1 VRKARGRV
9 KHLLDRPRRNGYQ
22 RLQAMK
28 KTVVLILSTNY
39 AGSHYLSLMLG
50 SHSRA
55 MHIGEIHRVREG
67 RTVSLDRVCW
77 MCRDKGFC
85 PIFSDIPPA
94 EARRTYDIIFSRIDP
109 KVDMLIDNSKNAR
122 GWAEL
127 FFGNDTFQRKY
138 IHLIRDPRALV
149 RRWLLA
155 EPVGKHDRNRL
166 WKMMRN
172 FPSQALRFPFA
183 SRETVLTYQWLQQ
196 NRQITRQIQQNHL
209 DAQVV
214 TYRDLARDPAGEI
227 RRLVEGIGLPFE
239 PAQLDYWNFE
249 HHGTQKKDYAGK
261 NERVFDL
268 RWQKDL
274 PKPVQDRIASNPDIR
289 GYLAKI
295 GVKMTDEGLT
305 RA

>member
-1 VRKARGRV
+1 
-9 KHLLDRPRRNGYQ
+9 
-22 RLQAMK
+22 MK

-67 RTVSLDRVCW
+67 REVNLDRVCW
-77 MCRDKGFC
+77 MCREKGFC

-109 KVDMLIDNSKNAR
+109 KVDVLVDNSKNAR

-127 FFGNDTFQRKY
+127 FFGNDSFQRKY

-149 RRWLLA
+149 RRWLLVP
-155 EPVGKHDRNRL
+155 PVGKTERTRR

-172 FPSQALRFPFA
+172 FPAQALRFPFA
-183 SRETVLTYQWLQQ
+183 PRESVLMYQWLQQ
-196 NRQITRQIQQNHL
+196 NRQITRQIQENHL

-227 RRLVEGIGLPFE
+227 RRLAEWLDLPFE

-261 NERVFDL
+261 HERVFDL

-274 PKPVQDRIASNPDIR
+274 PKSLQEDIANNVDIR
-289 GYLAKI
+289 MYLAEI
-295 GVKMTDEGLT
+295 GVRMTDEGLT

>member
-1 VRKARGRV
+1 
-9 KHLLDRPRRNGYQ
+9 
-22 RLQAMK
+22 MK

-39 AGSHYLSLMLG
+39 AGSHYLSLVLG
-50 SHSRA
+50 SHSQA

-67 RTVSLDRVCW
+67 RTVDLDRVCW

-85 PIFSDIPPA
+85 PIFSNIPA
-94 EARRTYDIIFSRIDP
+94 EQASRVYDIIFSRIDP
-109 KVDMLIDNSKNAR
+109 KVEVLIDNSKNSR
-122 GWAEL
+122 GWLEL
-127 FFGNDTFQRKY
+127 FLGNETIQRKY

-155 EPVGKHDRNRL
+155 ENVGKHERNRL
-166 WKMMRN
+166 WKMMRS
-172 FPSQALRFPFA
+172 FPGHALRLPFA
-183 SRETVLTYQWLQQ
+183 SREAVLTYQWLQQ
-196 NRQITRQIQQNHL
+196 NRQITRSIQENHL
-209 DAQVV
+209 DALTV
-214 TYRDLARDPAGEI
+214 TYRDLARNPTGEAQ
-227 RRLVEGIGLPFE
+227 RLVEWIGLPFE
-239 PAQLDYWNFE
+239 PTQLDYWNFE

-274 PKPVQDRIASNPDIR
+274 PRLVQEQIANNPDIHS
-289 GYLAKI
+289 YLTEI

>member
-1 VRKARGRV
+1 
-9 KHLLDRPRRNGYQ
+9 
-22 RLQAMK
+22 MK

-67 RTVSLDRVCW
+67 REVSLERVCW
-77 MCRDKGFC
+77 MCREKGFC

-109 KVDMLIDNSKNAR
+109 KVEVLVDNSKNAR

-127 FFGNDTFQRKY
+127 FFGHDTFRRKY

-149 RRWLLA
+149 RRWLLVP
-155 EPVGKHDRNRL
+155 PVGRTERNRR

-172 FPSQALRFPFA
+172 FPAQALRFPFA
-183 SRETVLTYQWLQQ
+183 PRETVLTYQWLQQ
-196 NRQITRQIQQNHL
+196 NRQITRQIHKNHL

-214 TYRDLARDPAGEI
+214 TYRDLARDPAGEV
-227 RRLVEGIGLPFE
+227 RRLVEWIGLPFE
-239 PAQLDYWNFE
+239 PAQMDYWNFE

-261 NERVFDL
+261 HERVFDL

-274 PKPVQDRIASNPDIR
+274 PKPLQEEIANNVDIR
-289 GYLAKI
+289 LYLADL
-295 GVKMTDEGLT
+295 GVRMTGEGLT